1 MKEEKNNKLGRG
13 LSSLLSGKSFNKN
26 NQRFSESMSSE
37 ISLGI
42 TKIVPNKKQP
52 RKKFDKDE
60 LDNLKSSISEKGII
74 QPIIV
79 RKNADEDNYEI
90 VAGERRWR
98 AAQMAGL
105 HSIPVI
111 IKKLNDQE
119 VMELALIENIQRENL
134 NPIEEAQGYKFLI
147 QSHNYKQEQ
156 LSKIVGKSRSHIANM
171 LRLLE
176 LPSLVLEGLINKT
189 ITMGHARTLIGVD
202 NADEILIKIIKNKL
216 SVRQVEKLVSS
227 QKKGIQ
233 KSGIKKTDPNI
244 SELESELSEKI
255 GLRTSISFSENST
268 SGSITVYYSNLDQ
281 LDDVM
286 KRLTKA
292 K

>member
-1 MKEEKNNKLGRG
+1 
-13 LSSLLSGKSFNKN
+13 
-26 NQRFSESMSSE
+26 
-37 ISLGI
+37 
-42 TKIVPNKKQP
+42 
-52 RKKFDKDE
+52 
-60 LDNLKSSISEKGII
+60 
-74 QPIIV
+74 
-79 RKNADEDNYEI
+79 
-90 VAGERRWR
+90 
-98 AAQMAGL
+98 
-105 HSIPVI
+105 
-111 IKKLNDQE
+111 
-119 VMELALIENIQRENL
+119 
-134 NPIEEAQGYKFLI
+134 
-147 QSHNYKQEQ
+147 
-156 LSKIVGKSRSHIANM
+156 M

-255 GLRTSISFSENST
+255 GLKTSIHFNEEGS
-268 SGSITVYYSNLDQ
+268 SGSITLYYSDLDQ
-281 LDDVM
+281 LDEVM
-286 KRLTKA
+286 KRLK